1 MTSENEKKTKLA
13 ELITIKHG
21 YAFKGS
27 SMVDYATNEVLV
39 TPGNFAIGGGFK
51 SSKLKYHSG
60 VIPDGYILEP
70 GQLVVTMTDLS
81 KESDTLGYSALV
93 PDDDYTYLHNQRI
106 GLVKIKDETVLDK
119 LYLYF
124 LMRSPSYRHEVL
136 ASSTGTSVKHSSPSK
151 ILNFE
156 FVLPNI
162 NIQRKVAGY
171 LYSLELKI
179 ANNTAMNQTL
189 EKIAQRIFK
198 SWFIDFDPV
207 KANKEGV
214 AFDGLSP
221 EIQALF
227 PNEFEE
233 SELGMVPKGWI
244 PSTIGEEFDL
254 VMGQSPK
261 GTSYNED
268 AEGTVFFQGRRD
280 FNFRF
285 PSVRVYTTEP
295 KKIAKQGDTLLSVRA
310 PVGDV
315 NIALEECCVGRGLA
329 ALRHKSN
336 CSSLTYYTVANL
348 KRIFDSFDTEGTVF
362 GSINQKDL
370 KSLKVI
376 KMSEDVASAF
386 SKVISPLDE
395 RIKQNTQN
403 TICLERLRD
412 RLLPKLISGQI
423 TVGEAQ
429 KELAEAI

>member
-198 SWFIDFDPV
+198 SWF
-207 KANKEGV
+207 
-214 AFDGLSP
+214 
-221 EIQALF
+221 
-227 PNEFEE
+227 
-233 SELGMVPKGWI
+233 
-244 PSTIGEEFDL
+244 
-254 VMGQSPK
+254 
-261 GTSYNED
+261 
-268 AEGTVFFQGRRD
+268 
-280 FNFRF
+280 
-285 PSVRVYTTEP
+285 
-295 KKIAKQGDTLLSVRA
+295 
-310 PVGDV
+310 
-315 NIALEECCVGRGLA
+315 
-329 ALRHKSN
+329 
-336 CSSLTYYTVANL
+336 
-348 KRIFDSFDTEGTVF
+348 
-362 GSINQKDL
+362 
-370 KSLKVI
+370 
-376 KMSEDVASAF
+376 
-386 SKVISPLDE
+386 
-395 RIKQNTQN
+395 
-403 TICLERLRD
+403 
-412 RLLPKLISGQI
+412 
-423 TVGEAQ
+423 
-429 KELAEAI
+429 

>member
-1 MTSENEKKTKLA
+1 MVSNKVRLSEIADIIMGQSPKGDSCNNSGLGMPLLNGPTEFGTTHPFPTQFTNDPKKVSKVGDIL
-13 ELITIKHG
+13 
-21 YAFKGS
+21 FCVRGS
-27 SMVDYATNEVLV
+27 TTGRMNYGDQEY
-39 TPGNFAIGGGFK
+39 AIGRGIGAIRGK
-51 SSKLKYHSG
+51 S
-60 VIPDGYILEP
+60 
-70 GQLVVTMTDLS
+70 
-81 KESDTLGYSALV
+81 GYSTSFVKAVIESNLAGLLKIATGTTFPNLGKDAL
-93 PDDDYTYLHNQRI
+93 NNFE
-106 GLVKIKDETVLDK
+106 VKIVNEEEAK
-119 LYLYF
+119 
-124 LMRSPSYRHEVL
+124 
-136 ASSTGTSVKHSSPSK
+136 
-151 ILNFE
+151 
-156 FVLPNI
+156 FVGSI
-162 NIQRKVAGY
+162 YQQI
-171 LYSLELKI
+171 ELKI

>member
-1 MTSENEKKTKLA
+1 MKSKAVKVS
-13 ELITIKHG
+13 ELICLLKKGITPK
-21 YAFKGS
+21 YADSPTDNTFPVINQKC
-27 SMVDYATNEVLV
+27 VR
-39 TPGNFAIGGGFK
+39 NF
-51 SSKLKYHSG
+51 
-60 VIPDGYILEP
+60 VIDFSLCR
-70 GQLVVTMTDLS
+70 LHDLS
-81 KESDTLGYSALV
+81 KRKIAEDKV
-93 PDDDYTYLHNQRI
+93 LH
-106 GLVKIKDETVLDK
+106 KFDVLIN
-119 LYLYF
+119 
-124 LMRSPSYRHEVL
+124 
-136 ASSTGTSVKHSSPSK
+136 STGTGTLGRVAQYWGENQTITVDSHVA
-151 ILNFE
+151 ILRPDVEVIDPMYF
-156 FVLPNI
+156 
-162 NIQRKVAGY
+162 GY
-171 LYSLELKI
+171 LIKSKQQIIETLFTGSTGQTELDKDAVNDLECVVVEDKETQQFIGSLFKSVDDKI
-179 ANNTAMNQTL
+179 ANTTAMNQTL

-227 PNEFEE
+227 PSEFEE
-233 SELGMVPKGWI
+233 SELGMIPKGWI

-268 AEGTVFFQGRRD
+268 ADGTVFFQGRRD

-376 KMSEDVASAF
+376 KMSEDVANAF